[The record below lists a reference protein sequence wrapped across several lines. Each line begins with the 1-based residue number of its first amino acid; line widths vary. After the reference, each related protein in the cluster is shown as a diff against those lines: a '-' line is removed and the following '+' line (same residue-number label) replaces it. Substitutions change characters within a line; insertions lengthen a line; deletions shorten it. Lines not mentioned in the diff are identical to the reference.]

1 MVQTLRLREL
11 LASLQTQTHSPTQV
25 EETTSPEGNGV
36 GEEDDVRND
45 PCQEPAQ
52 RALMRILAL
61 TRGNRDTG
69 YANSWLNVVPCS
81 AHGTK
86 MNKVTFGVALKW
98 MLGDVICPEG
108 QCPESSAA
116 SKRCPHALD
125 PWGDHAVCCPTGPS
139 RIARH
144 DHVNATWLATLG
156 ASGYHV
162 RAEVR
167 TGTFVYNWD
176 KGRPRLDHL
185 PRPPRART

>member
-1 MVQTLRLREL
+1 
-11 LASLQTQTHSPTQV
+11 
-25 EETTSPEGNGV
+25 
-36 GEEDDVRND
+36 
-45 PCQEPAQ
+45 
-52 RALMRILAL
+52 
-61 TRGNRDTG
+61 
-69 YANSWLNVVPCS
+69 
-81 AHGTK
+81 

-167 TGTFVYNWD
+167 TGTDTRKRSADTLVYNWD
-176 KGRPRLDHL
+176 KGSMAAHNWTISHVLCAQGLKARNPDPDWAIKEAERTGSAWREASNSPLW
-185 PRPPRART
+185 PRADDIP

>member
-1 MVQTLRLREL
+1 
-11 LASLQTQTHSPTQV
+11 
-25 EETTSPEGNGV
+25 
-36 GEEDDVRND
+36 
-45 PCQEPAQ
+45 
-52 RALMRILAL
+52 MRILAL

-116 SKRCPHALD
+116 SKRCPHALN

-156 ASGYHV
+156 SVWLPCQGRSPNRYRHQKEVSGHLSLQLGQ
-162 RAEVR
+162 RIH
-167 TGTFVYNWD
+167 
-176 KGRPRLDHL
+176 GRPRLDHL